1 VSVNNL
7 SSTNKLY
14 KKNSFLLRNY
24 NFQAKLLETG
34 QPWNRLKNMG
44 QVAFS
49 CGATFFLDAARHKH
63 GWIEL
68 LGLRGALVR
77 NTAVNLS

>member
-1 VSVNNL
+1 
-7 SSTNKLY
+7 
-14 KKNSFLLRNY
+14 
-24 NFQAKLLETG
+24 
-34 QPWNRLKNMG
+34 MG

-77 NTAVNLS
+77 NTAVNLSRLRGHGRDIFRSIKHIAYCR